1 MAQNTDYIEGCT
13 CRQRM
18 GEQGEADMSSASRFK
33 NRVQAGKLL
42 AHALDAYAGRADVVV
57 LALPRGGVPVGYAVA
72 RELDVD
78 LDVLVVR
85 KLGAPGQE
93 ELAIGAVASGGIQV
107 IHHDMVAEL
116 GIPKDYVQ
124 ALAARKLA
132 EVAQRDELFH
142 GGRPPVALAGRV
154 AILVDD
160 GVATGATMEAAVKA
174 LNAAGLARV
183 VVAVPVASTEAVH
196 TLRPL
201 VDQLVCLK
209 VPEPFF
215 AIGIWYDDFEQTSD
229 AEVIDLL
236 RRADAARGADAAQ
249 RHGDGHAHPA
259 P

>member
-1 MAQNTDYIEGCT
+1 
-13 CRQRM
+13 
-18 GEQGEADMSSASRFK
+18 MSSASRFK
-33 NRVQAGKLL
+33 DRVHAGKLL

-93 ELAIGAVASGGIQV
+93 ELAIGAVASGGIRV
-107 IHHDMVAEL
+107 IHEDMVAEL
-116 GIPKDYVQ
+116 GVPKEYVE

-142 GGRPPVALAGRV
+142 GGRPPVALADRV

-160 GVATGATMEAAVKA
+160 GIATGATMEAAVKA
-174 LNAAGLARV
+174 LHTAGLARV

-201 VDQLVCLK
+201 VDQLVCLT

-236 RRADAARGADAAQ
+236 RRADAARRADASQ
-249 RHGDGHAHPA
+249 RHGDGHAHPT

>member
-1 MAQNTDYIEGCT
+1 
-13 CRQRM
+13 
-18 GEQGEADMSSASRFK
+18 MSNAGRFK
-33 NRVQAGKLL
+33 DRVHAGRSL

-116 GIPKDYVQ
+116 GIPAAYVEP
-124 ALAARKLA
+124 LAARKMA

-142 GGRPPVALAGRV
+142 GGRPPVALQGRV
-154 AILVDD
+154 AIVVDD
-160 GVATGATMEAAVKA
+160 GLATGATMEAAVKA
-174 LNAAGLARV
+174 LHQAGPARV
-183 VVAVPVASTEAVH
+183 VVAVPVASAEAVH

-229 AEVIDLL
+229 AQVIDLL
-236 RRADAARGADAAQ
+236 RRADAARRQDDIQ
-249 RHGDGHAHPA
+249 RHGDSHAHPA
-259 P
+259 Q

>member
-1 MAQNTDYIEGCT
+1 
-13 CRQRM
+13 
-18 GEQGEADMSSASRFK
+18 MSKVSRFK
-33 NRVQAGKLL
+33 DRVHAGKLL

-93 ELAIGAVASGGIQV
+93 ELAIGAVASGGIRV

-116 GIPKDYVQ
+116 GVSPDYVE
-124 ALAARKLA
+124 ALAARKMA

-142 GGRPPVALAGRV
+142 GGRPPVALEGRV

-160 GVATGATMEAAVKA
+160 GIATGATMEAAVKA
-174 LNAAGLARV
+174 LYHAGLARV
-183 VVAVPVASTEAVH
+183 VVAVPVASAEAVH
-196 TLRPL
+196 TLRPQ
-201 VDQLVCLK
+201 VDQLVCLT

-229 AEVIDLL
+229 AEVIALL
-236 RRADAARGADAAQ
+236 QRADAARRADARLSQ
-249 RHGDGHAHPA
+249 GDGHAHPT

>member
-1 MAQNTDYIEGCT
+1 MTGAK
-13 CRQRM
+13 
-18 GEQGEADMSSASRFK
+18 RFK
-33 NRVQAGKLL
+33 NRVHAGKQL
-42 AHALDAYAGRADVVV
+42 ARALDAYAGRADVVV
-57 LALPRGGVPVGYAVA
+57 LALPRGGVPVAYTVA

-85 KLGAPGQE
+85 KLGAPFQE
-93 ELAIGAVASGGIQV
+93 ELAIGAVASGGIRV
-107 IHHDMVAEL
+107 IHDDMVADL
-116 GIPKDYVQ
+116 GVSAEYVE
-124 ALAARKLA
+124 ALAARKMA

-142 GGRPPVALAGRV
+142 GGRPSVALEGRV
-154 AILVDD
+154 AIVIDD
-160 GVATGATMEAAVKA
+160 GLATGATMEAAVQA
-174 LNAAGLARV
+174 LRHAGLARV
-183 VVAVPVASTEAVH
+183 VVAVPVASAEAVH

-236 RRADAARGADAAQ
+236 QRADAARRNETGQ
-249 RHGDGHAHPA
+249 RQGDHHAHPA

>member
-1 MAQNTDYIEGCT
+1 MN
-13 CRQRM
+13 RV
-18 GEQGEADMSSASRFK
+18 SRFK
-33 NRVQAGKLL
+33 DRVHAGKLL

-93 ELAIGAVASGGIQV
+93 ELAIGAVASGGIRV
-107 IHHDMVAEL
+107 IHHDIVAEL
-116 GIPKDYVQ
+116 GVPQQYME
-124 ALAARKLA
+124 ALAARKMA

-142 GGRPPVALAGRV
+142 GGRPPVTLEGRV

-160 GVATGATMEAAVKA
+160 GIATGATMEAAVKA
-174 LNAAGLARV
+174 LHHAGPARV

-201 VDQLVCLK
+201 VDQLVCLT

-215 AIGIWYDDFEQTSD
+215 AIGVWYDDFEQTSD

-236 RRADAARGADAAQ
+236 QRADAARRADAAQ
-249 RHGDGHAHPA
+249 HQGDGHAHPA